1 MIFHPP
7 KRRTQ
12 TITLGG
18 TQRIWR
24 KGTYLKGKQSCYQ
37 VTLRSPSKQSLRE
50 KGLSDILAR
59 CSDEKKDE
67 YYHDLERPESQEFR
81 SGLKHGPLAFS
92 FSGCFANSTFSKR
105 CYGFASSW
113 ASAGVGTATRLLLA
127 GLARGLHGVA
137 DAIA

>member
-24 KGTYLKGKQSCYQ
+24 KGTYLKGKQSCYR

-81 SGLKHGPLAFS
+81 SETRSFGFQFQRLFRQLYILKKMLWVCVVLGLGRSWYCDQA
-92 FSGCFANSTFSKR
+92 
-105 CYGFASSW
+105 FAS
-113 ASAGVGTATRLLLA
+113 GVGEGSAWGR
-127 GLARGLHGVA
+127 
-137 DAIA
+137 